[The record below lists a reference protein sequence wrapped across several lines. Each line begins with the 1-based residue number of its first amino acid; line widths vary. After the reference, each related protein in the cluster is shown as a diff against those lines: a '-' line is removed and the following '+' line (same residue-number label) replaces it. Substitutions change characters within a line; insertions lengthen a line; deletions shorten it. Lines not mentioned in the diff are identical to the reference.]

1 VEGAL
6 LREEQTLLLQIA
18 LRTHWCMKF
27 WIVELP
33 GDADEVRQIAITK
46 PDHSAPS
53 TSASHLHS
61 DAFTVS
67 SSAITNVRVLA

>member
-6 LREEQTLLLQIA
+6 LREEQTFTFQIA
-18 LRTHWCMKF
+18 LRLHWCVKF

-33 GDADEVRQIAITK
+33 GDADEVRQIVMTK
-46 PDHSAPS
+46 PDRLPPQ
-53 TSASHLHS
+53 SHRHS

-67 SSAITNVRVLA
+67 TRAITNVRTFA